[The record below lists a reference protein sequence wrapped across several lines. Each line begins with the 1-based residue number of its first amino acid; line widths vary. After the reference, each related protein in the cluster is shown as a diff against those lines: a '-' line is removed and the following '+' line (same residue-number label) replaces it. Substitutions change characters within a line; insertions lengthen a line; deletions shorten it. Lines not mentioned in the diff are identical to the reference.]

1 MNPANT
7 NQMAPPP
14 SLLGPPALRHTNP
27 NTPHKFIQIL
37 TFPTLTPTIDLSF
50 KPTANLDQNLVTH
63 YVPQA
68 SQHNPLTALKLIFNL
83 GLVNRDVFF
92 SIVQWLKENH
102 LNTLSLNLQ
111 NFVRFG
117 CLIVLPQLL
126 NNWVLK
132 KKVRM
137 SWYHRPQ
144 PWPYSMMKK
153 TMEKNSMDGDLRK
166 ISILLGVKGL

>member
-1 MNPANT
+1 
-7 NQMAPPP
+7 MAPPP

-50 KPTANLDQNLVTH
+50 KPTANLDQNLVTP

-102 LNTLSLNLQ
+102 FNTLSLNLQ